1 MPTSGK
7 PFDAAAKELVELDPV
22 AWLKYVHISVPAPA
36 SVTVIDSDASTVT
49 AQADKV
55 LRIDEDPPWIV
66 HVELQAAR
74 DTRLA
79 ERILRYNVLLSY
91 RHEMMVRSTV
101 VLLRKEAE
109 GPRLIGTY
117 EQRFSG
123 EDPHLTF
130 RYDVVRAWEQRAEDI
145 LAGGLATLPLLAVA
159 DVRGMGIEEAL
170 AAMAARLANET
181 TADRRALLIAS
192 TRLLM
197 GLAYKDDEADRIF
210 RRIEMLDVLK
220 IHGIEESSTYQAIF
234 REGKAEGKAEGEL
247 IGKAEEA
254 REILLRLGRKK
265 FGNPKQRIL
274 GQVATEQDL
283 NRLGELLDR
292 ILDAK
297 SWDDL
302 LAPES

>member
-7 PFDAAAKELVELDPV
+7 PYDAAAKELVELDPV
-22 AWLKYVHISVPAPA
+22 AWLNYVHISVPDPA
-36 SVTVIDSDASTVT
+36 SVTVIDSDASTIT
-49 AQADKV
+49 AQADKI
-55 LRIDEDPPWIV
+55 LRIGGDPPWIV
-66 HVELQAAR
+66 HIEFQAGR
-74 DTRLA
+74 DVRLA

-109 GPRLIGTY
+109 GSKLSGLH

-123 EDPHLTF
+123 EDPYLTF
-130 RYDVVRAWEQRAEDI
+130 RYDVVRAWEQRAEDL
-145 LAGGLATLPLLAVA
+145 LAGGLATLPLLAIANVQ
-159 DVRGMGIEEAL
+159 GMGIEGAL
-170 AAMAARLANET
+170 SAMVDRLAREAT
-181 TADRRALLIAS
+181 VDQSAVLVAS
-192 TRLLM
+192 TRILM
-197 GLAYKDDEADRIF
+197 GLTYKDDEADRIL

-247 IGKAEEA
+247 LGKAEEA
-254 REILLRLGRKK
+254 REILLRLGGKK
-265 FGNPKQRIL
+265 FGKPKPRIL
-274 GQVATEQDL
+274 GQVAAEQDL

-292 ILDAK
+292 MLDAK